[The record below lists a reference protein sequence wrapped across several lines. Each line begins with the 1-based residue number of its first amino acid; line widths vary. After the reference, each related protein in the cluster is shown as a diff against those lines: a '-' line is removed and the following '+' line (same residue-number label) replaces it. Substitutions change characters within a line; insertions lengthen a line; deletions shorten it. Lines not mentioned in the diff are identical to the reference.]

1 MKATRWFTAQKW
13 GLKKSPGSPAGVT
26 SHPITSG
33 AWSLRKT
40 LGPKENP
47 ADPPDTGLEDSGGIF
62 PGRNLFQAS
71 VVSTRLVGG
80 REAPET
86 RPWGAE
92 GGARRERRLQ
102 REEPAE
108 GGARGG
114 RSPGSPGGGRR
125 TDHFGAAVDSTGSQ
139 AQPTGPELQRPR
151 GNGPPRDLARRS
163 RGRGQGRAEPPCSRS
178 HERGRHLQRAAP
190 HPVPQARRPALPQ
203 PGRLWHSL
211 VGTTRRLA
219 RAGGSEAPTHPHAAA
234 RQVGCRRGAPRSRGL
249 GRPQPGRTMV
259 MRRLRRS
266 ESLSPWANLVQGR
279 NYPGRAS
286 DFATRPASPPTRGVP
301 TL

>member
-1 MKATRWFTAQKW
+1 MW
-13 GLKKSPGSPAGVT
+13 G
-26 SHPITSG
+26 
-33 AWSLRKT
+33 
-40 LGPKENP
+40 
-47 ADPPDTGLEDSGGIF
+47 
-62 PGRNLFQAS
+62 
-71 VVSTRLVGG
+71 GG
-80 REAPET
+80 RPLRHAH
-86 RPWGAE
+86 GV
-92 GGARRERRLQ
+92 Q
-102 REEPAE
+102 REEPAGRGDCRGRGRRKEEPEDRRAGGGGAWRREEPTEGGAGGGRSWKKEEPENGRGGGGRSRRREERAE